1 MSEAAVLIAEDERE
15 RATMDER
22 RLLVGLLS
30 PAVGHD
36 RATEIAEALLDKVD
50 LLHIAKEDAV
60 FFEHLGIES
69 AAVVTL
75 TAAFD
80 ICARLAEARITDRP
94 VFENPEGLAHF
105 LVQRYRLRDQEVFG
119 ALFLDTGGRL
129 IAEEEL
135 FKGSGSAC
143 VVDPRFIM
151 RRALLWS
158 AASIGIYHVHPAGTT
173 TPSLHDVEFTKRVA
187 KACNCI
193 NIRLLDHLIVAP
205 DGQFTSLRRQR
216 AW

>member
-1 MSEAAVLIAEDERE
+1 MPPIAATPYE
-15 RATMDER
+15 RAAEIAA
-22 RLLVGLLS
+22 RLL
-30 PAVGHD
+30 
-36 RATEIAEALLDKVD
+36 KQVD
-50 LLHIAKEDAV
+50 LLHVAKEDAV
-60 FFEHLGIES
+60 YFEHLGIEP
-69 AAVVTL
+69 AAIATL

-80 ICARLAEARITDRP
+80 LSAHLAEARITDRP
-94 VFENPEGLAHF
+94 VFESPEGIAQY

-129 IAEEEL
+129 IAAEEL
-135 FKGSGSAC
+135 FEGSGSAC

-158 AASIGIYHVHPAGTT
+158 AASIGIFHVHPAGTT
-173 TPSLHDVEFTKRVA
+173 TPSLHDIEFTKRVA
-187 KACNCI
+187 KACNCM